1 MNLKYNVDDRL
12 PVGQLLMYA
21 VQWFVLCIAVVST
34 SVFVAQGSPEE
45 RLFFS
50 QKLFAVIGITGLVQ
64 VVWGHRLPIVVGP
77 AAVLLVGVMA
87 SLSAVADGQGEV
99 VNFADTSAI
108 YSSIA
113 IGGVLVGL
121 LTIGG
126 LMRHVQRIFTPRI
139 VVVILMLI
147 ATTLAPTITGL
158 VFPMQAS
165 HGQNIFGLA
174 FAVVGVV
181 LMVIFNRMLK
191 GVAKSL
197 VIPVA
202 LIVGSAAYFAIFDAP
217 QHVASAAS
225 WRGLF
230 IEEFVFDWSLIVAF
244 VICYIALAIND
255 IGSME
260 SLGGM
265 LGIKDMDK
273 RMKRGMRVT
282 GVMNVVAGSMGVL
295 GPVNYSMS
303 PGVIASTGCASRYA
317 LIPATLM
324 LAVCALFPDVIW
336 VLTAIPS
343 PVIGV
348 ILLFLMGTQLAASY
362 EMMHSTRSAT
372 TFADALTLGLPIMV
386 AMLFQLM
393 PKGIAPAVIQPL
405 VGNGFAIG
413 VITVMIMEH
422 VINRSKR

>member
-12 PVGQLLMYA
+12 PAGQLAMYA
-21 VQWFVLCIAVVST
+21 LQWFVLCIAVVST

-45 RLFFS
+45 KLFFS
-50 QKLFAVIGITGLVQ
+50 QRLFAVMGIAGCVQ

-87 SLSAVADGQGEV
+87 SLNA
-99 VNFADTSAI
+99 NADTTAI

-113 IGGVLVGL
+113 IGGVLIALCTMGR
-121 LTIGG
+121 
-126 LMRHVQRIFTPRI
+126 LMHYVQRIFTPRI

-158 VFPMQAS
+158 VFPIHAT
-165 HGQNIFGLA
+165 HEVHLFGLL
-174 FAVVGVV
+174 FAVVGVL
-181 LMVIFNRMLK
+181 LMAIFNRMLK

-197 VIPVA
+197 VIPAA
-202 LIVGSAAYFAIFDAP
+202 LIIGSALYYIFFDLPA
-217 QHVASAAS
+217 HTSSAAS
-225 WRGLF
+225 FRGLF
-230 IEEFVFDWSLIVAF
+230 LDEFVFDWSLVVAF

-265 LGIKDMDK
+265 LGIKDMEK
-273 RMKRGMRVT
+273 RTKRGMRIT
-282 GVMNVVAGSMGVL
+282 GVMNIVAGSMGVL

-324 LAVCALFPDVIW
+324 LFTCALFPDVIW
-336 VLTAIPS
+336 VLTAIPT

-393 PKGIAPAVIQPL
+393 PKGIAPDVIQPL
-405 VGNGFAIG
+405 VGNGFAMG
-413 VITVMIMEH
+413 VITVIVMEH
-422 VINRSKR
+422 IVNRQRS

>member
-12 PVGQLLMYA
+12 PAGQLAMYA
-21 VQWFVLCIAVVST
+21 IQWFVLCIAVVST
-34 SVFVAQGSPEE
+34 SVFVATGTPED

-50 QKLFAVIGITGLVQ
+50 QKLFAVMGIAGFVQ

-87 SLSAVADGQGEV
+87 SLAASAEV
-99 VNFADTSAI
+99 SAI

-113 IGGVLVGL
+113 IGGVLITL

-126 LMRHVQRIFTPRI
+126 LMRYVQRIFTPRI

-147 ATTLAPTITGL
+147 ATTLAPTIKNL
-158 VFPMQAS
+158 VFPAHAS
-165 HGQNIFGLA
+165 HNEHLFGLL

-181 LMVIFNRMLK
+181 LMVVANRNLK

-197 VIPVA
+197 VIPMA
-202 LIVGSAAYFAIFDAP
+202 LVVGSIAYFAIFDAP
-217 QHVASAAS
+217 QHVSSAAS
-225 WRGLF
+225 WRGLL
-230 IEEFVFDWSLIVAF
+230 IDDFVFDWSLVVAF

-255 IGSME
+255 IGSIE

-273 RMKRGMRVT
+273 RMKRGVRIT
-282 GVMNVVAGSMGVL
+282 GIMNIVAGSMGVL

-317 LIPATLM
+317 LIPATL
-324 LAVCALFPDVIW
+324 LLVACALFPDVIW

-348 ILLFLMGTQLAASY
+348 ILLFLMGTQLAASF
-362 EMMHSTRSAT
+362 EMMQSTRSAT

-386 AMLFQLM
+386 ALLFQLM
-393 PKGIAPAVIQPL
+393 PKGVAPDVIQPL
-405 VGNGFAIG
+405 VGNGFAMG
-413 VITVMIMEH
+413 VIVVMIMEH
-422 VINRSKR
+422 VINRSKS

>member
-12 PVGQLLMYA
+12 PAGQLVMYA
-21 VQWFVLCIAVVST
+21 IQWFVLCIAVVST
-34 SVFVAQGSPEE
+34 SVFVATGTPED

-50 QKLFAVIGITGLVQ
+50 QKLFAVMGIAGFVQ

-87 SLSAVADGQGEV
+87 SLAASAEV
-99 VNFADTSAI
+99 SAI

-113 IGGVLVGL
+113 IGGVLITL

-126 LMRHVQRIFTPRI
+126 LMRYVQRIFTPRI

-147 ATTLAPTITGL
+147 ATTLAPTIKNL
-158 VFPMQAS
+158 VFPAHAS
-165 HGQNIFGLA
+165 HNEHLFGLL

-181 LMVIFNRMLK
+181 LMVVANRNLK

-197 VIPVA
+197 VIPMA
-202 LIVGSAAYFAIFDAP
+202 LVVGSIAYFAIFDAP
-217 QHVASAAS
+217 QHVSSAAS

-230 IEEFVFDWSLIVAF
+230 VEEFVFDWSLVVAF

-255 IGSME
+255 IGSIE

-273 RMKRGMRVT
+273 RMKRGVRIT
-282 GVMNVVAGSMGVL
+282 GIMNIVAGSMGVL

-317 LIPATLM
+317 LIPATL
-324 LAVCALFPDVIW
+324 LLVACALFPDVIW

-348 ILLFLMGTQLAASY
+348 ILLFLMGTQLAASF
-362 EMMHSTRSAT
+362 EMMQSTRSAA

-386 AMLFQLM
+386 ALLFQLM
-393 PKGIAPAVIQPL
+393 PKGVAPDVIQPL
-405 VGNGFAIG
+405 VGNGFAMG
-413 VITVMIMEH
+413 VIVVMIMEH
-422 VINRSKR
+422 VINRSKS

>member
-12 PVGQLLMYA
+12 PAGQLAMYA
-21 VQWFVLCIAVVST
+21 IQWFVLCIAVVST
-34 SVFVAQGSPEE
+34 SVFVATGTPED

-50 QKLFAVIGITGLVQ
+50 QKLFAVMGIAGFVQ

-87 SLSAVADGQGEV
+87 SLAASAEV
-99 VNFADTSAI
+99 SAI

-113 IGGVLVGL
+113 IGGVLITL

-126 LMRHVQRIFTPRI
+126 LMRYVQRIFTPRI

-147 ATTLAPTITGL
+147 ATTLAPTIKNL
-158 VFPMQAS
+158 VFPAQAS
-165 HGQNIFGLA
+165 HNEHLFGLL

-181 LMVIFNRMLK
+181 LMVVANRNLK

-197 VIPVA
+197 VIPMA
-202 LIVGSAAYFAIFDAP
+202 LVVGSIAYFAIFDAP
-217 QHVASAAS
+217 QRVASAAS

-230 IEEFVFDWSLIVAF
+230 VEEFVFDWSLVVAF

-255 IGSME
+255 IGSIE

-273 RMKRGMRVT
+273 RMKRGVRIT
-282 GVMNVVAGSMGVL
+282 GIMNIVAGSMGVL

-317 LIPATLM
+317 LIPATL
-324 LAVCALFPDVIW
+324 LLVACALFPDVIW

-348 ILLFLMGTQLAASY
+348 ILLFLMGTQLAASF
-362 EMMHSTRSAT
+362 EMMQSTRSAA

-386 AMLFQLM
+386 ALLFQLM
-393 PKGIAPAVIQPL
+393 PKGVAPDVIQPL
-405 VGNGFAIG
+405 VGNGFAMG
-413 VITVMIMEH
+413 VIVVMIMEH
-422 VINRSKR
+422 VINRSKS

>member
-1 MNLKYNVDDRL
+1 MNLKYNVEDRL
-12 PVGQLLMYA
+12 PVGQLALYA
-21 VQWFVLCIAVVST
+21 LQWFVLCIAVVST
-34 SVFVAQGSPEE
+34 SVFVATGTPEE

-50 QKLFAVIGITGLVQ
+50 QKLFAVTGIAGLLQ
-64 VVWGHRLPIVVGP
+64 IVWGHRLPIVVGP
-77 AAVLLVGVMA
+77 AAVLLVGVTA
-87 SLSAVADGQGEV
+87 SLNAKADV
-99 VNFADTSAI
+99 SAI

-113 IGGVLVGL
+113 IGGVLITL

-126 LMRHVQRIFTPRI
+126 LMRYVQRIFTPRI

-147 ATTLAPTITGL
+147 ASTLAPTITNL
-158 VFPMQAS
+158 VFPT
-165 HGQNIFGLA
+165 HDEHLFGLL
-174 FAVVGVV
+174 FSVVGVV
-181 LMVIFNRMLK
+181 LMVVANRNLK

-197 VIPVA
+197 VIPMA
-202 LIVGSAAYFAIFDAP
+202 LIVGSVAYFAAFDAP
-217 QHVASAAS
+217 QHVESAAS
-225 WRGLF
+225 WRGLL
-230 IEEFVFDWSLIVAF
+230 IEDFVFDWGLVVAF

-260 SLGGM
+260 SLGAM
-265 LGIKDMDK
+265 LGVKDMDK
-273 RMKRGMRVT
+273 RMKRGIGIT
-282 GVMNVVAGSMGVL
+282 GVMNIVAGSMGVL

-317 LIPATLM
+317 LIPATLL

-362 EMMHSTRSAT
+362 EIMHSTRSAT
-372 TFADALTLGLPIMV
+372 TFADALTIGLPIMV

-393 PKGIAPAVIQPL
+393 PKDVAPAVIQPL
-405 VGNGFAIG
+405 VGNGFAMG
-413 VITVMIMEH
+413 VIMVMIMEH
-422 VINRSKR
+422 IINRPKGGK

>member
-12 PVGQLLMYA
+12 PAGQLAMYA
-21 VQWFVLCIAVVST
+21 IQWFVLCIAVVST
-34 SVFVAQGSPEE
+34 SVFVATGTPED

-50 QKLFAVIGITGLVQ
+50 QKLFAVMGIAGFVQ

-87 SLSAVADGQGEV
+87 SLAASAEV
-99 VNFADTSAI
+99 SAI

-113 IGGVLVGL
+113 IGGVLITL

-126 LMRHVQRIFTPRI
+126 LMRYVQRIFTPRI

-147 ATTLAPTITGL
+147 ATTLAPTIKNL
-158 VFPMQAS
+158 VFPAHAS
-165 HGQNIFGLA
+165 HNEHLFGLL

-181 LMVIFNRMLK
+181 LMVVANRNLK

-197 VIPVA
+197 VIPMA
-202 LIVGSAAYFAIFDAP
+202 LVVGSIAYFAIFDAP
-217 QHVASAAS
+217 QHVSSAAS
-225 WRGLF
+225 WRGLL
-230 IEEFVFDWSLIVAF
+230 IDGFVFDWSLVVAF

-255 IGSME
+255 IGSIE

-273 RMKRGMRVT
+273 RMKRGVRIT
-282 GVMNVVAGSMGVL
+282 GIMNIVAGSMGVL

-317 LIPATLM
+317 LIPATLL
-324 LAVCALFPDVIW
+324 LAACALFPDVIW

-348 ILLFLMGTQLAASY
+348 ILLFLMGTQLAASF
-362 EMMHSTRSAT
+362 EMMQSTRSAA

-386 AMLFQLM
+386 ALLFQLM
-393 PKGIAPAVIQPL
+393 PKGVAPDVIQPL
-405 VGNGFAIG
+405 VGNGFAMG
-413 VITVMIMEH
+413 VIVVMIMEH
-422 VINRSKR
+422 VINRSKS

>member
-12 PVGQLLMYA
+12 PAGQLMMYA
-21 VQWFVLCIAVVST
+21 IQWFVLCIAVVST

-50 QKLFAVIGITGLVQ
+50 QRLFAVIGLTGFLQ
-64 VVWGHRLPIVVGP
+64 VVVGHRLPIVVGP
-77 AAVLLVGVMA
+77 AAVLLVGVIA
-87 SLSAVADGQGEV
+87 SLGAK
-99 VNFADTSAI
+99 ADTSAI

-113 IGGVLVGL
+113 VGGALISL

-126 LMRHVQRIFTPRI
+126 LMRRVQRIFTPRI

-147 ATTLAPTITGL
+147 ATTLAPTITNL
-158 VFPMQAS
+158 VFPVKDPLKVSDLEHNQ
-165 HGQNIFGLA
+165 HIFGLV
-174 FAVVGVV
+174 FAVVGVI
-181 LMVIFNRMLK
+181 LMVVANRNLK

-202 LIVGSAAYFAIFDAP
+202 LIVGSAVYFTIFDAP
-217 QHVASAAS
+217 AHVSSAAS
-225 WRGLF
+225 LRGLF
-230 IEEFVFDWSLIVAF
+230 IEEFVVDWSLIVAF

-273 RMKRGMRVT
+273 RMKRGMAVT
-282 GVMNVVAGSMGVL
+282 GIMNVVAGSMGVL

-324 LAVCALFPDVIW
+324 LAACALFPDVIW

-393 PKGIAPAVIQPL
+393 PKSVAPAVIQPL
-405 VGNGFAIG
+405 VGNGFAMG

-422 VINRSKR
+422 VVNRSKS

>member
-12 PVGQLLMYA
+12 PAGQLAMYA
-21 VQWFVLCIAVVST
+21 LQWFVLCIAVVST

-50 QKLFAVIGITGLVQ
+50 QRLFAVMGIAGCVQ

-87 SLSAVADGQGEV
+87 SLNA
-99 VNFADTSAI
+99 NADTTAI

-113 IGGVLVGL
+113 IGGVLIALCTMGR
-121 LTIGG
+121 
-126 LMRHVQRIFTPRI
+126 LMHYVQRIFTPRI

-158 VFPMQAS
+158 VFPIHAT
-165 HGQNIFGLA
+165 HEVHLFGLL
-174 FAVVGVV
+174 FAVVGVL
-181 LMVIFNRMLK
+181 LMAIFNRMLK

-197 VIPVA
+197 VIPAA
-202 LIVGSAAYFAIFDAP
+202 LIIGSALYYIFFDLPA
-217 QHVASAAS
+217 HTSSAAS
-225 WRGLF
+225 FRGLF
-230 IEEFVFDWSLIVAF
+230 LDEFVFDWSLVVAF

-265 LGIKDMDK
+265 LGIKDMEK
-273 RMKRGMRVT
+273 RTKRGMRIT
-282 GVMNVVAGSMGVL
+282 GVMNIVAGSMGVL

-324 LAVCALFPDVIW
+324 LFPCALFPDVIW
-336 VLTAIPS
+336 VLTAIPT

-393 PKGIAPAVIQPL
+393 PKGIAPDVIQPL
-405 VGNGFAIG
+405 VGNGFAMG
-413 VITVMIMEH
+413 VITVIVMEH
-422 VINRSKR
+422 IVNRQRS

>member
-12 PVGQLLMYA
+12 PAGQLMMYA

-50 QKLFAVIGITGLVQ
+50 QRLFAVIGITGLLQ
-64 VVWGHRLPIVVGP
+64 VVVGHRLPIVVGP

-87 SLSAVADGQGEV
+87 SLTAD
-99 VNFADTSAI
+99 ADTSAI

-113 IGGVLVGL
+113 IGGALISL

-126 LMRHVQRIFTPRI
+126 LMRRVQRIFTPRI

-147 ATTLAPTITGL
+147 ATTLAPTITNL
-158 VFPMQAS
+158 VFPANAS
-165 HGQNIFGLA
+165 HDQHIFGLV
-174 FAVVGVV
+174 FAVVGVI
-181 LMVIFNRMLK
+181 LMVIANRNLK

-202 LIVGSAAYFAIFDAP
+202 LIVGSAAYFTIFDAP
-217 QHVASAAS
+217 AHVSSAAS
-225 WRGLF
+225 LRGLF
-230 IEEFVFDWSLIVAF
+230 IEKFVVDWSLIIAF

-282 GVMNVVAGSMGVL
+282 GVMNVVAG
-295 GPVNYSMS
+295 
-303 PGVIASTGCASRYA
+303 
-317 LIPATLM
+317 
-324 LAVCALFPDVIW
+324 
-336 VLTAIPS
+336 
-343 PVIGV
+343 
-348 ILLFLMGTQLAASY
+348 
-362 EMMHSTRSAT
+362 H
-372 TFADALTLGLPIMV
+372 
-386 AMLFQLM
+386 
-393 PKGIAPAVIQPL
+393 
-405 VGNGFAIG
+405 
-413 VITVMIMEH
+413 
-422 VINRSKR
+422 

>member
-1 MNLKYNVDDRL
+1 MNLKYSVDDRL
-12 PVGQLLMYA
+12 PAGQLAVYA
-21 VQWFVLCIAVVST
+21 LQWFVLCIAVVST
-34 SVFVAQGSPEE
+34 SVFVAQGTPEE

-50 QKLFAVIGITGLVQ
+50 QKLFAVMGVAGFVQ

-87 SLSAVADGQGEV
+87 SLNAKAATTE
-99 VNFADTSAI
+99 I

-113 IGGVLVGL
+113 IGGALISL
-121 LTIGG
+121 LTIGN
-126 LMRHVQRIFTPRI
+126 LMRYVQRVFTPRI

-147 ATTLAPTITGL
+147 AMTLAPTFTGL
-158 VFPMQAS
+158 VFPAHATHEQ
-165 HGQNIFGLA
+165 HIFGLL

-181 LMVIFNRMLK
+181 LMVVFNRMLK

-197 VIPVA
+197 VIPMA
-202 LIVGSAAYFAIFDAP
+202 LIIGSALYYAIFDAP

-225 WRGLF
+225 VRGLVL
-230 IEEFVFDWSLIVAF
+230 EEFVFDWSLVVAF

-265 LGIKDMDK
+265 LGIEDMDK
-273 RMKRGMRVT
+273 RMKRGMRIT
-282 GVMNVVAGSMGVL
+282 GVMNIVAGSMGVL

-324 LAVCALFPDVIW
+324 LVACALFPDVIW

-372 TFADALTLGLPIMV
+372 SFADALTIGLPIMV

-393 PKGIAPAVIQPL
+393 PKGIAPEVIQPL
-405 VGNGFAIG
+405 VGNGFAMG
-413 VITVMIMEH
+413 VITVMLMEH
-422 VINRSKR
+422 VINRPRS

>member
-12 PVGQLLMYA
+12 PAGQLMMYA

-45 RLFFS
+45 KLFFS
-50 QKLFAVIGITGLVQ
+50 QRLFAVIGLTGFLQ
-64 VVWGHRLPIVVGP
+64 VVVGHRLPIVVGP

-87 SLSAVADGQGEV
+87 SLATK
-99 VNFADTSAI
+99 ADTLAI

-113 IGGVLVGL
+113 IGGALVGL

-126 LMRHVQRIFTPRI
+126 LMRRVQRVFTPRI

-158 VFPMQAS
+158 VFPAQAA
-165 HGQNIFGLA
+165 HEQHIFGLL

-202 LIVGSAAYFAIFDAP
+202 LIVGSALYYAIFDAP
-217 QHVASAAS
+217 THVSSAAS
-225 WRGLF
+225 LRGLF
-230 IEEFVFDWSLIVAF
+230 LDDFVFDWSLVVAF

-282 GVMNVVAGSMGVL
+282 GLMNILAGSMGVL

-324 LAVCALFPDVIW
+324 LFGCALFPDVIW

-362 EMMHSTRSAT
+362 EMMNSTRSAT
-372 TFADALTLGLPIMV
+372 TFADALTVGLPIMV

-393 PKGIAPAVIQPL
+393 PKDVAPAVIQPL
-405 VGNGFAIG
+405 VGNGFAMG

-422 VINRSKR
+422 VINRSKS

>member
-1 MNLKYNVDDRL
+1 MNLKYNVEDRL
-12 PVGQLLMYA
+12 PVGQLAVYA
-21 VQWFVLCIAVVST
+21 LQWVVLCIAGVST
-34 SVFVAQGSPEE
+34 SVFVATGTPEE

-50 QKLFAVIGITGLVQ
+50 QKLFAVTGIAGLLQ
-64 VVWGHRLPIVVGP
+64 IVWGHRLPIVVGP

-87 SLSAVADGQGEV
+87 SLDANADV
-99 VNFADTSAI
+99 SAI

-113 IGGVLVGL
+113 IGGVLITL

-126 LMRHVQRIFTPRI
+126 LMRYVQRIFTPRI

-147 ATTLAPTITGL
+147 ASTLAPTITNL
-158 VFPMQAS
+158 VFPTHAS
-165 HGQNIFGLA
+165 HNEHLFGLL

-181 LMVIFNRMLK
+181 LMVVANRNLK

-197 VIPVA
+197 VIPAA
-202 LIVGSAAYFAIFDAP
+202 LVVGSAAYFAIFDAP
-217 QHVASAAS
+217 QHVSSAAS
-225 WRGLF
+225 WSGF
-230 IEEFVFDWSLIVAF
+230 FVDKFVFDWSLVVAF

-260 SLGGM
+260 SLGAM
-265 LGIKDMDK
+265 LGVKDMDK
-273 RMKRGMRVT
+273 RMKRGIGIT
-282 GVMNVVAGSMGVL
+282 GVMNIVAGSMGVL

-317 LIPATLM
+317 LIPATLL
-324 LAVCALFPDVIW
+324 LAGCALFPDVIW

-372 TFADALTLGLPIMV
+372 TFADALTIGLPIMV

-393 PKGIAPAVIQPL
+393 PKDVAPAVIQPL
-405 VGNGFAIG
+405 VGNGFAMG
-413 VITVMIMEH
+413 VIMVMIMEH
-422 VINRSKR
+422 IINRPKGGK